1 MSARMGM
8 DVVMRQVLFGAGN
21 YHLVD
26 RNFEPLPVSGC
37 LFPLSVM
44 NFRGGGG
51 GVAGVSPL
59 G

>member
-1 MSARMGM
+1 MGM